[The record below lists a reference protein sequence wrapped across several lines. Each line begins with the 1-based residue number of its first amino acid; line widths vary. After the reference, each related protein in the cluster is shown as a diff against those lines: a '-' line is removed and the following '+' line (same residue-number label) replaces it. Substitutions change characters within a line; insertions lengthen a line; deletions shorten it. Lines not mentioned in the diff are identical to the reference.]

1 MNVMHVIKRPKQ
13 PVCYMFGYSAGG
25 KEDYVRA
32 NDPFANFHFGGILDK
47 INMRSYLDNMP
58 EEWRKTGAEGL

>member
-1 MNVMHVIKRPKQ
+1 
-13 PVCYMFGYSAGG
+13 
-25 KEDYVRA
+25 
-32 NDPFANFHFGGILDK
+32 LDK